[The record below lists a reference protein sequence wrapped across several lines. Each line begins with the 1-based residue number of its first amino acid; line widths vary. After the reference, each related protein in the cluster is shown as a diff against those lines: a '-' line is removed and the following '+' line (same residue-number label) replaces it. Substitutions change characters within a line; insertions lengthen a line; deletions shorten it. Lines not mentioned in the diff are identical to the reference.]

1 MFVSI
6 AGHIFTTFSKF
17 WHSRIHTLYGEML
30 WSVHITALRK
40 PDLAQRY
47 TLLERLLLRK
57 VTAKIATVLEHDSLD
72 LRVTFD
78 LCIQEIYNFTDM
90 KI

>member
-1 MFVSI
+1 V
-6 AGHIFTTFSKF
+6 
-17 WHSRIHTLYGEML
+17 
-30 WSVHITALRK
+30 LRK

-57 VTAKIATVLEHDSLD
+57 VTANIATVLEHDSLD

-78 LCIQEIYNFTDM
+78 LRIQEIYSFNDT
-90 KI
+90 KK